1 MNGIPDTPELRAI
14 RDTLYE
20 NGEHQVAN
28 RYVTQ
33 LEMRL
38 ASLEAKLAARTQQKS
53 PLIFT
58 MEFNKSMADFCREN
72 KCNSSNVTQ
81 TQLMDFYTDFIV
93 DYTKLYGT
101 DDKTLENV
109 TDGVRY
115 AGRQTLGKRFEELPT
130 NEDIINSVCST
141 DAFMANQRE
150 DMQRIIYADSVKLA
164 DNLFSSMEADGAEIY
179 GRNKRVLKLINDV
192 LDNISYGNDFIRN
205 EPSGKL
211 FDEANSDAP
220 SYLAGMSFR
229 KANELMDDFN
239 SASRGLTNNELD
251 EIYYVMQDTLYRLG
265 GETMPEEIPHSDYRT
280 ENQNRIF
287 RATMDPLM
295 HLNDT
300 LLFVLDEYKH
310 AQYNHGNHRLYEQ
323 IEKTKDD
330 VGLYIDATQN
340 KEISF
345 LLNQGEYV
353 EAYKEFTSQREQ
365 SEKTDKNFMKRAVM
379 ILGADVTK
387 LTQVAKAVHD
397 NSNVGENNFGYAME
411 LLKYAKGSQEFREE
425 QKDGHAKQFISA
437 KEDNAR

>member
-1 MNGIPDTPELRAI
+1 MNGIPDTTELRAI

-38 ASLEAKLAARTQQKS
+38 ASLEAKLAARSQGINQNINS
-53 PLIFT
+53 LDFA
-58 MEFNKSMADFCREN
+58 MQFNKSMEHFCREN

-81 TQLMDFYTDFIV
+81 TQLMDFYTGFIV
-93 DYTKLYGT
+93 DYTKVYGT
-101 DDKTLENV
+101 DDKTLEQVANA
-109 TDGVRY
+109 VRQS
-115 AGRQTLGKRFEELPT
+115 GRNTLGKRFEVSELPT

-164 DNLFSSMEADGAEIY
+164 DNLFSAMEADGVEIY
-179 GRNKRVLKLINDV
+179 GRNKRVLKLINDII
-192 LDNISYGNDFIRN
+192 DNISYGNDFIRN
-205 EPSGKL
+205 EPSGIL

-220 SYLAGMSFR
+220 SYLAGMSFK
-229 KANELMDDFN
+229 KANELMDDFH

-365 SEKTDKNFMKRAVM
+365 SEKTDKNFMWRKSRRR
-379 ILGADVTK
+379 IC
-387 LTQVAKAVHD
+387 
-397 NSNVGENNFGYAME
+397 E
-411 LLKYAKGSQEFREE
+411 
-425 QKDGHAKQFISA
+425 I
-437 KEDNAR
+437 